1 MYTSN
6 HIYWCVLAGGAPE
19 GGAVLCHCVS
29 LVAHPR
35 VADVV
40 PKEGAVRVPTVFL
53 QLEVADGGSW

>member
-1 MYTSN
+1 MRKACPSWWRTR
-6 HIYWCVLAGGAPE
+6 E